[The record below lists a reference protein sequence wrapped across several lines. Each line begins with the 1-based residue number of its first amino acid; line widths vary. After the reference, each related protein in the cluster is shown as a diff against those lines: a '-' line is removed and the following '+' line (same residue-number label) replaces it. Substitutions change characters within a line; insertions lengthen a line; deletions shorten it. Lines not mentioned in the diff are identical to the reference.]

1 MTIII
6 KRNEDIQ
13 MKKHEDEMTKIKEK
27 ELRHNK
33 NIITEKEKFD
43 KKMNE
48 NKEKVMQKYI
58 TFYWNRKSRLDKKK
72 KFFLHF
78 NEKYG
83 EKFNKL
89 EEIEKAEEDK
99 KKKLIKKLLK
109 IETNQKE
116 YLNKEKLKYENIKKQ
131 RLKYYNT
138 CRNIKHDL
146 ERNLTEEANDILDYQ
161 NCVLSRQKDK
171 EEQIKLKKENIQG
184 KTIIYQMEF
193 EKNLQTF
200 YKKLYRIKS
209 ESIIKKNKEQKRKIY
224 RDLKRAEYEA
234 KKREEEERLLNQQ
247 VG

>member
-1 MTIII
+1 
-6 KRNEDIQ
+6 
-13 MKKHEDEMTKIKEK
+13 MKKHEDEMTKKKEK

-43 KKMNE
+43 KKMSE
-48 NKEKVMQKYI
+48 NKEKVMQKYV
-58 TFYWNRKSRLDKKK
+58 TFYWNQ
-72 KFFLHF
+72 
-78 NEKYG
+78 
-83 EKFNKL
+83 
-89 EEIEKAEEDK
+89 IEKAEEDK
-99 KKKLIKKLLK
+99 RKKLIKKLLK

-116 YLNKEKLKYENIKKQ
+116 FLDKEKLKYEKMKKQ
-131 RLKYYNT
+131 RLKYYKT
-138 CRNIKHDL
+138 CRNIKNDL

-161 NCVLSRQKDK
+161 NCILSRQKNK

-184 KTIIYQMEF
+184 KTIIQQMEF
-193 EKNLQTF
+193 EKNLKAF

-224 RDLKRAEYEA
+224 RDLKRAEAEA

>member
-1 MTIII
+1 M
-6 KRNEDIQ
+6 
-13 MKKHEDEMTKIKEK
+13 
-27 ELRHNK
+27 
-33 NIITEKEKFD
+33 
-43 KKMNE
+43 
-48 NKEKVMQKYI
+48 
-58 TFYWNRKSRLDKKK
+58 
-72 KFFLHF
+72 HF
-78 NEKYG
+78 NEKYD

-116 YLNKEKLKYENIKKQ
+116 FLNKEKLKYENIKKQ

-184 KTIIYQMEF
+184 KTIIYQMKF

>member
-1 MTIII
+1 MKIII

-78 NEKYG
+78 NEKYD

-116 YLNKEKLKYENIKKQ
+116 FLNKEKLKYENIKKQ

-234 KKREEEERLLNQQ
+234 KKREAEERLLNQQ

>member
-1 MTIII
+1 
-6 KRNEDIQ
+6 
-13 MKKHEDEMTKIKEK
+13 MTKKKEK

-43 KKMNE
+43 KKMSE
-48 NKEKVMQKYI
+48 NKEKVMQKYV

-78 NEKYG
+78 NEKYE
-83 EKFNKL
+83 EKINKL

-99 KKKLIKKLLK
+99 RKKLIKKLLK

-116 YLNKEKLKYENIKKQ
+116 FLDKEKLKYEKMKKQ
-131 RLKYYNT
+131 RLKYYKT
-138 CRNIKHDL
+138 CRNIKNDL

-161 NCVLSRQKDK
+161 NCILSRQKNK

-184 KTIIYQMEF
+184 KTIIQQMEF
-193 EKNLQTF
+193 EKNLKAF

-224 RDLKRAEYEA
+224 RDLKRAEAEA